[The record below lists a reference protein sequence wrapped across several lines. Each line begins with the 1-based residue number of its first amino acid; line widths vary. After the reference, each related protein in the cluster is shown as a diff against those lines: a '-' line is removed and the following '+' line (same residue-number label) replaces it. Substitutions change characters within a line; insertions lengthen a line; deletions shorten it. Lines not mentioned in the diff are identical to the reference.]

1 MGYSAGNSD
10 WIMSFSRWQKLMAA
24 RMPSAVPPAA
34 LREPTA
40 VADWFNE
47 ALQIAAPH
55 QGGGLPAMC
64 RNPLPLPISL
74 SGDAFPRG
82 PQPTGATSIRV
93 TPAGPFGLRPLE
105 PLAEL

>member
-10 WIMSFSRWQKLMAA
+10 CIMSFSRWQKLMAA

-34 LREPTA
+34 LKEPTA

-47 ALQIAAPH
+47 ALQMAAP
-55 QGGGLPAMC
+55 QRGSGLPAMC

-74 SGDAFPRG
+74 SGGALLG
-82 PQPTGATSIRV
+82 AAQPKGAT
-93 TPAGPFGLRPLE
+93 
-105 PLAEL
+105 